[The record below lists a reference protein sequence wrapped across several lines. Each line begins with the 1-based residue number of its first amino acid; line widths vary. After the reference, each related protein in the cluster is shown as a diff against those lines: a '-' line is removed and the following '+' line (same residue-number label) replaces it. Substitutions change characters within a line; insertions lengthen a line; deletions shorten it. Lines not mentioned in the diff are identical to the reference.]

1 MADNNENIQNTQNV
15 QSTQT
20 VQAAQPAQAAVQPAP
35 KKKTGWIIGLLVAI
49 CILLLLIIIGAAA
62 YIGVTS
68 YVKYQQSKKPQ
79 LTSAYITSKLEDCS
93 DLTTAEITYTGLVH
107 YDDGG
112 IPFLTQ
118 KKYSMIYSATI
129 EAGIDMSGVEVE
141 VTDDKVTVTLPEVE
155 VDDPQ
160 VDLDSI
166 DFYDESFAIFNW
178 DEKEDGIDAMKV
190 AREDCKE
197 KADIS
202 GLKGRAY
209 ENAKKIVSELLEDL
223 IGDRELEVK

>member
-1 MADNNENIQNTQNV
+1 MAENNANIQNSQPVQNTQPTQPV
-15 QSTQT
+15 Q
-20 VQAAQPAQAAVQPAP
+20 VVQPAP
-35 KKKTGWIIGLLVAI
+35 KKNGWIIGLLVAL
-49 CILLLLIIIGAAA
+49 CVILLVLVIGAAA
-62 YIGVTS
+62 YIGITS
-68 YVKYQQSKKPQ
+68 YIKYQQSKKPQ
-79 LTSAYITSKLEDCS
+79 VTSALLMSKLEDCS
-93 DLTTAEITYTGLVH
+93 DLTTAEVTYTGLVH

-129 EAGIDMSGVEVE
+129 EAGIDMSGVEIE
-141 VTDDKVTVTLPEVE
+141 VTDDKVTVTLPEVQ

-178 DEKEDGIDAMKV
+178 DDKVDGIDAVKV
-190 AREDCKE
+190 AREDCRE
-197 KADIS
+197 KADID
-202 GLKGRAY
+202 GLKGKAY
-209 ENAKKIVSELLEDL
+209 ENAKKIVTELLEDL